1 MANPN
6 PAHNPTDGLLSAVA
20 VQLSGTGVTA
30 QKTPSTGHPYAGSYS
45 VSLSLAGTSTVVV
58 TPSLV
63 DVNNAAYAATA
74 ANWVYRSYNNPQIT
88 ESTAP
93 AASASTSANPTL
105 SPTPTRTAKIAS
117 VGASGASTVTVTA
130 LAVGQAIIE
139 VAYPTFDNSEGSMTV
154 GNLGGASAGTSV
166 PKDAI
171 AIQLIVTV
179 GP

>member
-20 VQLSGTGVTA
+20 VQLAGTGLTA
-30 QKTPSTGHPYAGSYS
+30 LKTPSTGHPYAGPYS

-63 DVNNAAYAATA
+63 DVNNAAYGATA
-74 ANWVYRSYNNPQIT
+74 ASWVYRSYNNPQIT
-88 ESTAP
+88 EATAP

-117 VGASGASTVTVTA
+117 VGASGVSTVTVTA

-139 VAYPTFDNSEGSMTV
+139 VVYPTFDNAEGSMTV

-166 PKDAI
+166 PKDGI
-171 AIQLIVTV
+171 AVQLIVTV